1 MNRYDRNL
9 QVIYVAIV
17 TSAIVYAVVA
27 WAATRDRMPVQ
38 RLADELRE
46 PVAIALLAGAAA
58 CIVAAAVIR
67 VRRLLVMRWVL
78 LDAACIFGVVL
89 AFLFTDFRLFVMP
102 WAAALVGF
110 IALYPRVRMVPR

>member
-27 WAATRDRMPVQ
+27 WAATRDHLPAQPFGDEVRTP
-38 RLADELRE
+38 LAMTLFG
-46 PVAIALLAGAAA
+46 AAAA
-58 CIVAAAVIR
+58 CILVAALLRI
-67 VRRLLVMRWVL
+67 RRLLVVRWVL

-89 AFLFTDFRLFVMP
+89 AFLFSDMRLFVIP

>member
-17 TSAIVYAVVA
+17 TSAIVYAVIA
-27 WAATRDRMPVQ
+27 WAATRGHLP
-38 RLADELRE
+38 AGSFGDEVRVPL
-46 PVAIALLAGAAA
+46 AIALLGAAAA
-58 CIVAAAVIR
+58 CIVVAAVLRI
-67 VRRLLVMRWVL
+67 RRLLVVRWVL

-89 AFLFTDFRLFVMP
+89 AVLFDDFRLFAIP
-102 WAAALVGF
+102 WAVALVGF